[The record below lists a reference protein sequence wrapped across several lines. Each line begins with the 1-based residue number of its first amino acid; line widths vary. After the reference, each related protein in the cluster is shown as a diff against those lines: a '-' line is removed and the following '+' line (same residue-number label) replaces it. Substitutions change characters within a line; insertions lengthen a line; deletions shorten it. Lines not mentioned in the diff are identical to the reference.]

1 MKKNKKIF
9 LIWLM
14 LVIMWNFGAPE
25 ASPGFDVLIAVVL
38 SFLVKIMEK
47 NV

>member
-14 LVIMWNFGAPE
+14 LVIMWNFGVPE
-25 ASPGFDVLIAVVL
+25 ASPGSDVLIAAAL